1 MPTIQEKEKE
11 YRQYID
17 THRANVKTAY
27 DKIVRKYAEKYLM
40 PQSVEVLDRNIERHD
55 ADKDIDFI
63 FDAYRRNH
71 FPVDEKEKQ
80 LADKDYE
87 IAWTYHSKIN
97 PHHWQFFLDDDNKKF
112 TTPKLETEEVKEIY
126 KLAYLEML
134 ADWLSFSFKKEQDE
148 NKDKDEKLSVTGDSL
163 EFETWYSKNKNEIMI
178 HPDMKEWFDRIIED
192 VITDIKE
199 NKDTIFT
206 ESMSFN
212 RQDRRHE
219 DSQSYLIQT
228 DKGFVHFLPNQTY
241 QIVDDPTQASIGY
254 NKDEMRMML
263 IGLLRKYSNITAAK
277 LTNLKDVKKDK
288 KEEMNG
294 YEQEVQEDNEE
305 LELINN
311 VEKIKEIREAKTAGI
326 PNKYQDRVRAFY
338 KGADGYWVIDLK
350 QGWYTEYGTNYIRNK
365 SKRDCLYELSTNT
378 FNKTEESMKEDGIE
392 IDGIKG
398 TITNSGMAK

>member
-1 MPTIQEKEKE
+1 MVAAQTRIAYAQVDSFIEMLDDMYINMIPRKLRYFFKQEK
-11 YRQYID
+11 
-17 THRANVKTAY
+17 
-27 DKIVRKYAEKYLM
+27 
-40 PQSVEVLDRNIERHD
+40 
-55 ADKDIDFI
+55 DIN
-63 FDAYRRNH
+63 YNK
-71 FPVDEKEKQ
+71 PVVPDIPIKNQNLTREA
-80 LADKDYE
+80 LAL
-87 IAWTYHSKIN
+87 IA
-97 PHHWQFFLDDDNKKF
+97 FLN
-112 TTPKLETEEVKEIY
+112 LNY
-126 KLAYLEML
+126 
-134 ADWLSFSFKKEQDE
+134 WC
-148 NKDKDEKLSVTGDSL
+148 KDKDEKLSVTGDSL